1 MSDTLYTVIVAD
13 VDNILDLAD
22 PGTDSARFND
32 LNREEAENVLR
43 LSLCRGFTAVIW
55 QQDSTETGE

>member
-32 LNREEAENVLR
+32 LSWEETENVLR
-43 LSLCRGFTAVIW
+43 LSLCRGFTAAIW
-55 QQDSTETGE
+55 QQDSTEAGA